1 VSVERKTIAHP
12 DFLFWLIKKNYN
24 IRKKGGLNM
33 LNYPTTLNNKY
44 YKLSRLIDRLHRKIA
59 FAPPSDMSD
68 IPKERR
74 ERALEWEKF
83 EKESIHS
90 MLDELKEEFE
100 NLIIWSHR
108 KTATPLG
115 RFGVVYDLIVDF
127 GFWEGPTPDNPHFD
141 PRSFGGCMSKLS
153 KYVGDKDANK
163 LFQLVNEI
171 LISLL
176 KIPQMTTKEKDG

>member
-1 VSVERKTIAHP
+1 
-12 DFLFWLIKKNYN
+12 
-24 IRKKGGLNM
+24 M
-33 LNYPTTLNNKY
+33 LNYPPTLNNKY

-90 MLDELKEEFE
+90 MLNELKEEVANFT
-100 NLIIWSHR
+100 IWSHR
-108 KTATPLG
+108 NTVTPLG
-115 RFGVVYDLIVDF
+115 RFGVIYDLITNF
-127 GFWEGPTPDNPHFD
+127 GYWEGPTPDNPHFD
-141 PRSFGGCMSKLS
+141 PKSFGGCMSKLS
-153 KYVGDKDANK
+153 KYIGDEDTNK

-171 LISLL
+171 VISFL
-176 KIPQMTTKEKDG
+176 KIPQMTTKEKYGEK

>member
-1 VSVERKTIAHP
+1 
-12 DFLFWLIKKNYN
+12 
-24 IRKKGGLNM
+24 M
-33 LNYPTTLNNKY
+33 LNYSPTLNNKY
-44 YKLSRLIDRLHRKIA
+44 YKLSRLIDRLHNKIA
-59 FAPPSDMSD
+59 FAPPSDVSD

-90 MLDELKEEFE
+90 MLDELK
-100 NLIIWSHR
+100 

-141 PRSFGGCMSKLS
+141 PKSFGGCMSKLS
-153 KYVGDKDANK
+153 KYVGNEDTNK

-171 LISLL
+171 VISLL
-176 KIPQMTTKEKDG
+176 KIPQMTTKEKMDEKRES